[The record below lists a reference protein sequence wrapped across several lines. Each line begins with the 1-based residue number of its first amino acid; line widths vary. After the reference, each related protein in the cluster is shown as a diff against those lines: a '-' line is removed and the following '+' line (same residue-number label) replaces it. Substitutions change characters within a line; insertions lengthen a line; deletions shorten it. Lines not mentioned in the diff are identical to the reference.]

1 MRTARSRR
9 RAGVTLMEL
18 LIAVTLV
25 SLLSV
30 GMLFAIRVG
39 LNALERT
46 NAQLMGNRR
55 VLGAQRAIDQQISGM
70 IPVTCGGGPVRPGVP
85 KTIAVLFFQGESQSM
100 RFVSSHSLE
109 EASRGYPRLLE
120 YAVIPGKDGMG
131 VRLIVNEYLYVG
143 PQSIAPFCG
152 APGRP
157 VEPGPRSF
165 VLADRLA
172 RCVFRYQAR
181 DLLTGRLSWQ
191 PVYAGIE
198 PPPAIRIDMAPLEG
212 DRSRLQM
219 ATLTV
224 PVRVTRNPMLEYK
237 DVEDEEQ
244 Q

>member
-1 MRTARSRR
+1 MRAARSRR
-9 RAGVTLMEL
+9 CAGVTLIEL

-25 SLLSV
+25 SLLSM

-46 NAQLMGNRR
+46 NAQMMGNRR

-70 IPVTCGGGPVRPGVP
+70 IPVTCGGGPVRPGAP
-85 KTIAVLFFQGESQSM
+85 RSTADLFFQGQPQSM

-109 EASRGYPRLLE
+109 EASRGYARLLE
-120 YAVIPGKDGMG
+120 YGVVPGQDGMG

-143 PQSIAPFCG
+143 PPSIAPFCG
-152 APGRP
+152 APGRS

-181 DLLTGRLSWQ
+181 DALTGQPSWQ
-191 PVYAGIE
+191 PVFAGIE
-198 PPPAIRIDMAPLEG
+198 PPPAIRIEMTPLQG

-237 DVEDEEQ
+237 DIEDEEQ
-244 Q
+244 